1 MIYLTAINKGIS
13 LDYIPMTKLKTS
25 TVGIFIHRRLKKEE
39 ASLNAILPKILKR
52 GCRLAKTRIEIE
64 EYLDNLY
71 GGDLRGGC
79 FKKGEDQVIYFSVEA
94 ITEKYT
100 INKEPLF
107 KKMTELL
114 MSIVFEPVTEKGG
127 FKKDYVEQEKK
138 NLIERIESLK
148 NDKRSYAS
156 MRCVQEMCAGT
167 DFAIPSYGSVEDVKE
182 IDSITLYEY
191 YKNLIQNS
199 KIEVYV
205 SGECDISE
213 AEKIIKDSLPDIEFN
228 GGEIALDGILKKD
241 GDVKYVEEKLDVTQ
255 GKLSMGFTTNI
266 NSTGDDYF
274 ALMVANSIFGGGAH
288 SKLFNN
294 VREKLSLCYYASS
307 SVDRYKSIM
316 IVNAGIEFEN
326 YQKAYDEIL
335 NQLDA
340 VKKGDISE
348 LEYVSSINAIIN
360 SLTSCFDDQFAMQSF
375 KLSEGILKTGNSL
388 EECIE
393 KIKAVTLEDA
403 VAAAQNIRLD
413 TVYFLKGEKV

>member
-52 GCRLAKTRIEIE
+52 GCQLAKTRVEIE

-71 GGDLRGGC
+71 GADLRGGS
-79 FKKGEDQVIYFSVEA
+79 FKKGEDHVIYFSVEA
-94 ITEKYT
+94 ITDKYT
-100 INKEPLF
+100 LDKEPLF

-114 MSIVFEPVTEKGG
+114 MSIVFNPVTEEDG
-127 FKKDYVEQEKK
+127 FKKAYVEQEKK

-156 MRCVQEMCAGT
+156 MRCVQEMCKGT
-167 DFAIPSYGSVEDVKE
+167 DFATPSYGSVEDVKN
-182 IDSITLYEY
+182 IDSVSLYKY
-191 YKNLIQNS
+191 YKDLLQSS
-199 KIEVYV
+199 KIEIYV
-205 SGECDISE
+205 SGECDMEI
-213 AEKIIKDSLPDIEFN
+213 AEKVIKDNLPDIEFC
-228 GGEIALDGILKKD
+228 GGEIELDGILKKD
-241 GDVKYVEEKLDVTQ
+241 SEVNYIEEKLDVTQ
-255 GKLSMGFTTNI
+255 GKLSMGFTTGI
-266 NSTGDDYF
+266 EPVGDEYF

-307 SVDRYKSIM
+307 SIDRYKSIM

-335 NQLDA
+335 NQLEC
-340 VKKGDISE
+340 VKKGEISE

-388 EECIE
+388 EKCIE
-393 KIKAVTLEDA
+393 KIKAVKLEDA

-413 TVYFLKGEKV
+413 TVYFLKGASV

>member
-1 MIYLTAINKGIS
+1 MICLIPINKSIS
-13 LDYIPMTKLKTS
+13 IEYIPMTTLKTS
-25 TVGIFIHRRLKKEE
+25 TIGIFIHRRLNKEE
-39 ASLNAILPKILKR
+39 ASLNAILPRILKR
-52 GCRLAKTRIEIE
+52 GCELAKTRTEIE

-100 INKEPLF
+100 LDKEPLF
-107 KKMTELL
+107 KRMIELL
-114 MSIVFEPVTEKGG
+114 MSIVFNPVTENGG
-127 FKKDYVEQEKK
+127 FKEEYVEQEKK
-138 NLIERIESLK
+138 NLAERIESLK

-167 DFAIPSYGSVEDVKE
+167 DFAIPSYGTVEDVKK
-182 IDSITLYEY
+182 IDNTSLYEY
-191 YKNLIQNS
+191 YKELIRNS
-199 KIEVYV
+199 KIEIYI
-205 SGECDISE
+205 SGECDSTE
-213 AEKIIKDSLPDIEFN
+213 AAMLIKESLPSIEFC
-228 GGEIALDGILKKD
+228 GGEIELDGILEKD
-241 GDVKYVEEKLDVTQ
+241 SDVKYVEEQLDVTQ
-255 GKLSMGFTTNI
+255 GKLSMGFTSGIDPT
-266 NSTGDDYF
+266 DDKYF

-307 SVDRYKSIM
+307 SIDRYKTI
-316 IVNAGIEFEN
+316 IVVNAGIEFEN

-375 KLSEGILKTGNSL
+375 RLSEGILKTEYTL
-388 EECIE
+388 HDCIE

-403 VAAAQNIRLD
+403 IAAAQNIRLD
-413 TVYFLKGEKV
+413 TVYFLKGASL